1 MHICACAESSPRVD
15 WAVCQLT
22 SVVEFAII
30 EEIEGSDDKA
40 KGEEYDDDEEAFY
53 INAML
58 PRCLFSGPQQF
69 NETIKSGH
77 SRYQLKVGLQRMHS

>member
-1 MHICACAESSPRVD
+1 M
-15 WAVCQLT
+15 
-22 SVVEFAII
+22 

-58 PRCLFSGPQQF
+58 PRCLFSGP
-69 NETIKSGH
+69 
-77 SRYQLKVGLQRMHS
+77 